1 MPAAKGVVSTLSQKE
16 REAMSENDPTKD
28 IGAKYDTRP
37 TIETVLDRIQALGE
51 QLDTRMARFEERIEA
66 RLDRIE
72 SEVKKTGSEF
82 YELRADFRDFKK
94 ELREHFPFVK

>member
-1 MPAAKGVVSTLSQKE
+1 
-16 REAMSENDPTKD
+16 MSEDKTQD
-28 IGAKYDTRP
+28 ISQRYDTKP
-37 TIETVLDRIQALGE
+37 TIETILEEMRSFRAGVEKGFDSF
-51 QLDTRMARFEERIEA
+51 DTRMARFEERIEA

-82 YELRADFRDFKK
+82 YEMRADFRDFKK

>member
-1 MPAAKGVVSTLSQKE
+1 
-16 REAMSENDPTKD
+16 MSENDPTKD
-28 IGAKYDTRP
+28 INAKYDTKP
-37 TIETVLDRIQALGE
+37 TFETILEELRSFRAAVEKRFDS
-51 QLDTRMARFEERIEA
+51 LDTRMARFEERTGA

-82 YELRADFRDFKK
+82 YEMRVDFRDFKK

>member
-1 MPAAKGVVSTLSQKE
+1 
-16 REAMSENDPTKD
+16 MSEDKTQD
-28 IGAKYDTRP
+28 ISQRYDTKP
-37 TIETVLDRIQALGE
+37 TIENILEEMRSFRAGAEKRFDSF
-51 QLDTRMARFEERIEA
+51 DTRMSRFEERIEA

-82 YELRADFRDFKK
+82 YEMRADFRDFKK

>member
-1 MPAAKGVVSTLSQKE
+1 
-16 REAMSENDPTKD
+16 MSENDPTKD
-28 IGAKYDTRP
+28 ISAKYDTKP
-37 TIETVLDRIQALGE
+37 TIETILEELRSFRAGVEKRFDSF
-51 QLDTRMARFEERIEA
+51 DTRIARFEERIEA

-82 YELRADFRDFKK
+82 YEMRADFRDFKK

>member
-1 MPAAKGVVSTLSQKE
+1 
-16 REAMSENDPTKD
+16 MSEDKTQD
-28 IGAKYDTRP
+28 IGAKYDTKP
-37 TIETVLDRIQALGE
+37 TFETILEELRSFRADVEKRFDSF
-51 QLDTRMARFEERIEA
+51 DTRLARFEERIEA

>member
-1 MPAAKGVVSTLSQKE
+1 
-16 REAMSENDPTKD
+16 MSEDKTKD
-28 IGAKYDTRP
+28 VAQKYNTQP
-37 TIETVLDRIQALGE
+37 TIQTVLERMDEFRAGVE
-51 QLDTRMARFEERIEA
+51 KRFDSFDTRMARFEERIEA

-82 YELRADFRDFKK
+82 YEMRADFRDFKK